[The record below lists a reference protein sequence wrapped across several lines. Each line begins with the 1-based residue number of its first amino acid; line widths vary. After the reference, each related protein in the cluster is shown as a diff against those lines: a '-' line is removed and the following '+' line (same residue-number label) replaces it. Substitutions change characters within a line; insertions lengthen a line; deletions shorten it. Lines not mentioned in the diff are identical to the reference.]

1 MLVRE
6 LSDKVFFHFL
16 NILVLSFFQYDNSN
30 SRNMLVGGP
39 QINMDYQTVHVRC
52 SDDVLEFIFQYRMAQ
67 VKAIE
72 KKLRVYNGEIDIDD
86 KILVTAR
93 SDGINW
99 AVQMVNEL
107 IDKVVCDSFEIVQ
120 PGIKT
125 FCAKGRLDSLLRMVQ
140 TEEKCHVGVDMKFR
154 EEPNSSGS
162 NGSAAAG
169 TVSPSPSNNANGS
182 SRVIGNAESSADSSV
197 VFVTPQGH
205 KISWK
210 IGDIAKEQVCC

>member
-1 MLVRE
+1 M
-6 LSDKVFFHFL
+6 
-16 NILVLSFFQYDNSN
+16 N
-30 SRNMLVGGP
+30 
-39 QINMDYQTVHVRC
+39 YQTVQIPC
-52 SDDVLEFIFQYRMAQ
+52 SIGALQFVEQYRMPQ

-72 KKLRVYNGEIDIDD
+72 RKLRVYNGEIDIDD
-86 KILVTAR
+86 DDKVLVSAR

-99 AVQMVNEL
+99 AVQMVKEL

-125 FCAKGRLDSLLRMVQ
+125 FCAKGRLDSLLRMVK
-140 TEEKCHVGVDMKFR
+140 TEEKCHVDVDMKFL
-154 EEPNSSGS
+154 EEPNSSGKD
-162 NGSAAAG
+162 GSAAVG
-169 TVSPSPSNNANGS
+169 TVSPSSSNSANGS
-182 SRVIGNAESSADSSV
+182 PGVIGNAGSSSDLSV

>member
-1 MLVRE
+1 MLV
-6 LSDKVFFHFL
+6 
-16 NILVLSFFQYDNSN
+16 
-30 SRNMLVGGP
+30 VGSE
-39 QINMDYQTVHVRC
+39 INMDYQTVQVPC
-52 SDDVLEFIFQYRMAQ
+52 SIDALQFILQYRMPQ

-72 KKLRVYNGEIDIDD
+72 RKLSVYNGEIDIDAHD

-125 FCAKGRLDSLLRMVQ
+125 FCAKGRLDSLLRMVK
-140 TEEKCHVGVDMKFR
+140 TEEKCHVGVEMKFLHR
-154 EEPNSSGS
+154 PNSSNP
-162 NGSAAAG
+162 NGSAAVGAG
-169 TVSPSPSNNANGS
+169 SPSTSCSANVLPGA
-182 SRVIGNAESSADSSV
+182 IGNAEPSVNSSV
-197 VFVTPQGH
+197 VFVTRQGY

-210 IGDIAKEQVCC
+210 IGDIATEQVCC